1 MMIAQYKPCT
11 LTTDLPQYDLRAGTR
26 GIVVDYTSG
35 GKTYIVEFFTPDGET
50 IDVIFV
56 EQDQVRPA
64 PETMPAD

>member
-1 MMIAQYKPCT
+1 MIAQYEACI
-11 LTTDLPQYDLRAGTR
+11 LTKDLPEHRLRAGTR
-26 GIVVDYTSG
+26 GVVVDYTSN
-35 GKTYIVEFFTPDGET
+35 GKTYIVEFFTPEGDT